1 MRSSI
6 FKSEAALLLVLSLLP
21 FFCSKTDYY
30 AEIRKECN
38 ATKAEALFIEFTDTN
53 NPAIIK
59 VIEAM
64 ADCRSQEMDRFLS
77 ERYSLSDQRIKGYI
91 YQNLIRNR
99 SRYFVDTMVDIIINR
114 VETQEDYSQV
124 LSDLNA
130 IDQDVLNKKYEEF
143 VELLKKARRDRN
155 RLAVEIYL
163 DKVRSLSKVLK
174 KEFNENEIKD
184 DIRSIREKN
193 TKEDLYTKFLDATN
207 NQEMERAYKIYS
219 RLTEKGLVENNSS
232 HIRLISLLR
241 ELSRIEQEFY
251 TTAHRQDLLMIDIEK
266 AKREGNREEMKR
278 LQSKLNS
285 VKSDMVF
292 KKRALDRATKRLV
305 TVRDLFS
312 KVKKK

>member
-6 FKSEAALLLVLSLLP
+6 FKPEAALLLVLPLFL

-38 ATKAEALFIEFTDTN
+38 TTKAEALFIKFANTN

-99 SRYFVDTMVDIIINR
+99 SRYFVDTMVDILINR
-114 VETQEDYSQV
+114 VETREDYSQV
-124 LSDLNA
+124 LSDINA
-130 IDQDVLNKKYEEF
+130 IDQNILNKKYEEF
-143 VELLKKARRDRN
+143 VDLLKKARQDKN
-155 RLAVEIYL
+155 RLSVEIYL

-174 KEFNENEIKD
+174 KEFNEDEIKD
-184 DIRSIREKN
+184 DIKSIQDEN

-219 RLTEKGLVENNSS
+219 KLTEKGLVENNSS
-232 HIRLISLLR
+232 HIRLLSLLK
-241 ELSRIEQEFY
+241 EIAKVEQEFY
-251 TTAHRQDLLMIDIEK
+251 TMAHRQDLLMINIEK
-266 AKREGNREEMKR
+266 ANREGNREEAKR
-278 LQSKLNS
+278 LRSELNF

-292 KKRALDRATKRLV
+292 KKRALDRAARRLE

-312 KVKKK
+312 KVKRK